1 MFLNDS
7 HMVPSSKNY
16 YNYYYEVIT
25 TTAQPHSVKPHLRD
39 HSFSTYVK
47 VSEKVT
53 FLTP

>member
-16 YNYYYEVIT
+16 YNYYDEVI
-25 TTAQPHSVKPHLRD
+25 TTAQPHSVKPRLTD